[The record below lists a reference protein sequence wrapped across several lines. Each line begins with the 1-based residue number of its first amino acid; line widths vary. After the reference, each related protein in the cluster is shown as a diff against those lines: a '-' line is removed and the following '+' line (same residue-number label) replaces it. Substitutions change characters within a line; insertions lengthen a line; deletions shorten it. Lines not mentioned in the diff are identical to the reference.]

1 MKLYMSGHSHWAG
14 IKHRKGIND
23 AKKAS
28 IFTKV
33 GRLVTIAAKGGG
45 NPDMNF
51 KLRLAIDQARAVNM
65 PKDRID
71 RAIKVGTGEAKDG
84 AQIEELLYE
93 GYGPGQVAL
102 LIGVATDN
110 RNRSVGE
117 IRTLLT
123 KNGGKMVE
131 SGAIGYLFQSVGE
144 IAVSLAGKDADE
156 AELAA
161 IEAGADD
168 VVLHDDLLTV
178 YTKPEELKGVKD
190 KLEEAGF
197 TIESAA
203 LSYRPTQTTTLSPED
218 LEKYERLY
226 EILDDHQDVQTV
238 WDNLE

>member
-1 MKLYMSGHSHWAG
+1 MSGHSHWAG
-14 IKHRKGIND
+14 IKHRKGVND

-28 IFTKV
+28 VFTKV

-117 IRTLLT
+117 VRTLLT
-123 KNGGKMVE
+123 KKGGKMVE
-131 SGAIGYLFQSVGE
+131 SGAISYLFQSVGE
-144 IAVSLAGKDADE
+144 IAVALAGKDADE

-168 VVLHDDLLTV
+168 VILHDDLLNV
-178 YTKPEELKGVKD
+178 YTKPEELQTVKD
-190 KLEEAGF
+190 G
-197 TIESAA
+197 
-203 LSYRPTQTTTLSPED
+203 
-218 LEKYERLY
+218 LEKGG
-226 EILDDHQDVQTV
+226 
-238 WDNLE
+238 